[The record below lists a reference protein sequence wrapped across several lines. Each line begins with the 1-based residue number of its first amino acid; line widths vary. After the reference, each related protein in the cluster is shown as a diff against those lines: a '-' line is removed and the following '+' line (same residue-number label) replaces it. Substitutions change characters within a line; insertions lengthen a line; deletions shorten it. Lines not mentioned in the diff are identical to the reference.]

1 MKHYGDITK
10 ISGYHV
16 PPVNV
21 VIGGSPCQD
30 LSVAGKR
37 VGLAGERS
45 GLFMEQIRLIKEMR
59 LADEQRGNSGGGVRP
74 RFMVWE
80 NVPGAFSSNRGADFG
95 AVLQETIRVIE
106 PEAPDVLV
114 PDGGWPMAGCLF
126 GADGGWSIAWRV
138 LDAQFWGAPQRRRRI
153 SLVADFGGER
163 APEVLFERE
172 GMSWD
177 YPARRTP
184 REGTAADV
192 ARSADG
198 AEQSGIRCLNP
209 WDSQTIRQYAVDGVS
224 PCLSSNATGGQN
236 RAGICAPVAYAQ
248 QSFGDCKPSDV
259 AGTQCGRWAKD
270 ATDLVCYP
278 ETARSL
284 LARHDGSPCLDRG
297 PNVVFQSA
305 PIAFSN
311 RGQTG
316 GETAETLRAES
327 HGALP
332 MVCAAGFKGGQSEKA
347 RSIGFVDEQA
357 PTLSA
362 NGSHLDP
369 TVFCIQGNCID
380 RADTAGC
387 NGKGWKAE
395 QSYTLNTVD
404 RPAVV
409 YDARGNGKG
418 EIAPTQTGD
427 HQSRVTDY
435 TALVVSDVAAVDC
448 RNGTENT
455 GVNGTLQAKS
465 NGGQSLNLHLPD
477 ALECV
482 KAWGFQYVTLI
493 TWCKDSMGLGQYF
506 RGMTEHCI
514 FATTQKKLP
523 YKLEEGKRMQGVT
536 GFVEPKREHSRK
548 PETMRKMI
556 ERVSYTPRIE
566 LFARRAAP
574 GWKVWGNE
582 APEEQEAA
590 T

>member
-138 LDAQFWGAPQRRRRI
+138 LDAQFWGVPQRRRRI

-224 PCLSSNATGGQN
+224 P
-236 RAGICAPVAYAQ
+236 
-248 QSFGDCKPSDV
+248 
-259 AGTQCGRWAKD
+259 
-270 ATDLVCYP
+270 
-278 ETARSL
+278 
-284 LARHDGSPCLDRG
+284 
-297 PNVVFQSA
+297 
-305 PIAFSN
+305 
-311 RGQTG
+311 
-316 GETAETLRAES
+316 
-327 HGALP
+327 
-332 MVCAAGFKGGQSEKA
+332 
-347 RSIGFVDEQA
+347 
-357 PTLSA
+357 
-362 NGSHLDP
+362 
-369 TVFCIQGNCID
+369 
-380 RADTAGC
+380 
-387 NGKGWKAE
+387 
-395 QSYTLNTVD
+395 
-404 RPAVV
+404 
-409 YDARGNGKG
+409 
-418 EIAPTQTGD
+418 
-427 HQSRVTDY
+427 
-435 TALVVSDVAAVDC
+435 
-448 RNGTENT
+448 
-455 GVNGTLQAKS
+455 
-465 NGGQSLNLHLPD
+465 
-477 ALECV
+477 
-482 KAWGFQYVTLI
+482 
-493 TWCKDSMGLGQYF
+493 
-506 RGMTEHCI
+506 
-514 FATTQKKLP
+514 
-523 YKLEEGKRMQGVT
+523 
-536 GFVEPKREHSRK
+536 
-548 PETMRKMI
+548 
-556 ERVSYTPRIE
+556 
-566 LFARRAAP
+566 
-574 GWKVWGNE
+574 
-582 APEEQEAA
+582 
-590 T
+590 